1 MSQASDSDED
11 EVGGVNP
18 MVAAYQDDLDSSD
31 DDQSP
36 IVTINNSAE
45 RSSKVTKNFSAPKI
59 ASADVVLSSDEEEE
73 TAEVELSESE
83 ESEDDDSH
91 NTIEKLQEH
100 FASVSVCSKD
110 NLISNNSI
118 SPQSDVESSNNDFH
132 LSSNNVQSAPVVA
145 SVTSDNS
152 DSDTEQQA
160 PVIMTYNEDLSDD
173 DVITQAPASCH
184 KATAMTSAAHGG
196 VSSRDVVLTDSEDDR
211 PHVMA
216 TEELSDSDTAEQV
229 TVYNKYLY
237 LFLRQKLM
245 KVDY

>member
-1 MSQASDSDED
+1 MNQTSDSDED

-45 RSSKVTKNFSAPKI
+45 SSNKVTKNISAPKI

-73 TAEVELSESE
+73 KAEVEPSESE
-83 ESEDDDSH
+83 ESEDDDNDDDGH
-91 NTIEKLQEH
+91 NTIEKLQEQ
-100 FASVSVCSKD
+100 FVSVSVRSKD

-118 SPQSDVESSNNDFH
+118 SPQSEVESSNNDLH
-132 LSSNNVQSAPVVA
+132 LSSNNVQSAPVIA
-145 SVTSDNS
+145 AVTSDNS

-160 PVIMTYNEDLSDD
+160 PVIMTYNEDLSDE
-173 DVITQAPASCH
+173 DVITQAPAACH
-184 KATAMTSAAHGG
+184 RAPAMTSAAHGG

-229 TVYNKYLY
+229 TVYNIGYT
-237 LFLRQKLM
+237 FISF
-245 KVDY
+245 